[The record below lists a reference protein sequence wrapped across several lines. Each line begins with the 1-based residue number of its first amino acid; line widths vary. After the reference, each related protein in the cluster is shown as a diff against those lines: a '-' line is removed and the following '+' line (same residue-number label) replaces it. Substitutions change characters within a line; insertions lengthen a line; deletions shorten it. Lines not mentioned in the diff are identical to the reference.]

1 MSEIKNAASK
11 KYFNEYRWSTFRA
24 SWWDYGSNGAYFVT
38 INLQWRKHFFGYV
51 EGGKM
56 HLSPLG
62 QKAEEIWH
70 LIPEHYPFARLG
82 AFVVMPD
89 HIHGI
94 IIIDKDNG
102 LKETKPAIEETAPD
116 CQDVDD
122 PLSNS
127 DMYFSFLDQIIDAEC
142 EAVKAEFAESAGPLD
157 QLQTAEARRGG
168 VTGEHN
174 PMLREDLARLVRWYK
189 GRTTFECR
197 KMNRSFKWQSLYYDI
212 IIPNENAYIAIE
224 NYIER
229 NPLNWK
235 VRK

>member
-1 MSEIKNAASK
+1 
-11 KYFNEYRWSTFRA
+11 
-24 SWWDYGSNGAYFVT
+24 
-38 INLQWRKHFFGYV
+38 
-51 EGGKM
+51 M

-122 PLSNS
+122 HLSNS

-157 QLQTAEARRGG
+157 QLQTAEAKRGG